1 MFYDVFI
8 ELCNKKGV
16 KPGRVAEECGI
27 NRSNVSLWKSRG
39 YTPRG
44 EALNKLAA
52 YFGVSVD
59 YLLGYEEKP
68 VPSTIPPGFMPP
80 PRTVKVP
87 LVGTIAC
94 GTPITAEQN
103 IEDYVD
109 VPEGMHCDFCLRCKG
124 DSMID
129 AGIHDGDVVYI
140 RIQPEV
146 ESGQIAAVRIDGE
159 ATLKRAYW
167 DEAGQTLTLIAANNA
182 FAPLVYTGPALATV
196 HIEGKAVG
204 FTHWF

>member
-1 MFYDVFI
+1 MNRI
-8 ELCNKKGV
+8 L
-16 KPGRVAEECGI
+16 ECMGPTHGAGKALADYLHI
-27 NRSNVSLWKSRG
+27 SPNVITNWKNGSNRSYRKYIKQIAS
-39 YTPRG
+39 
-44 EALNKLAA
+44 

-68 VPSTIPPGFMPP
+68 APATIPPGFMPP

-109 VPEGMHCDFCLRCKG
+109 VPEGMRCDFCLRCKG

-159 ATLKRAYW
+159 ATLKRVYW
-167 DEAGQTLTLIAANNA
+167 DEAGQMLTLIAANNA